1 MKHRRHRRVEAK
13 GVAAHIDAEAADD
26 DFAIEN
32 ISVGGLFIRTS
43 TAMPIGMPVR
53 VDLLKPGS
61 KTGGVLS
68 LQGRVV
74 SVVSE
79 REAAKQDIAPGVGIE
94 FDAMSI
100 ELEKR
105 LHALLRDLGL
115 KDLAEPTAIDPDSL
129 YATASPDTQQVA
141 ANVRGLLEM
150 LTEAL
155 QKVKE
160 RDDEITKLKAEVRRL
175 TTELRTVKK

>member
-1 MKHRRHRRVEAK
+1 VKHRRHRRVEAK
-13 GVAAHIDAEAADD
+13 GVAAHIDAEADD

-32 ISVGGLFIRTS
+32 ISVGGLFIRTTS
-43 TAMPIGMPVR
+43 VLPIGMPVR

-61 KTGGVLS
+61 KSGGVLA
-68 LQGRVV
+68 LTGRVV
-74 SVVSE
+74 SVVTD
-79 REAAKQDIAPGVGIE
+79 REAARQDIAPGVGIE
-94 FDAMSI
+94 FDVMPADT
-100 ELEKR
+100 EKK

-115 KDLAEPTAIDPDSL
+115 SDLAEPTAIDPDSL

-150 LTEAL
+150 LTDAL

-160 RDDEITKLKAEVRRL
+160 RDEEIGKLKAEVRRL
-175 TTELRTVKK
+175 TTELSRATRK